1 MLERLTTPILARAK
15 STGALVAALAAAII
29 GTAIATADQ
38 YMAVMLPGRSFKN
51 AFDRRGLAPVVLSRT
66 IGDVATPTSALIPRN
81 SCGAYMAATLG
92 VATFSYAPFAIFC
105 IASPIIAIVM
115 AYCGIRMPRVPAP
128 QAPSGAQVRQKSEV
142 RRARARWRDQRMQPP
157 WESLR

>member
-92 VATFSYAPFAIFC
+92 VATF
-105 IASPIIAIVM
+105 
-115 AYCGIRMPRVPAP
+115 
-128 QAPSGAQVRQKSEV
+128 QL
-142 RRARARWRDQRMQPP
+142 RALCNLLHRKPNHRYRHGLLRHPHAARSRATGTVGCAGSAK
-157 WESLR
+157 E